1 MVIYILMGAKIRNVF
16 EKIKRFQI
24 FLKEIFQFLL
34 LFQEIILVSGLVLSQ
49 SKDIRNYAYLVIL
62 ET

>member
-1 MVIYILMGAKIRNVF
+1 MAIYILMGAKIRNVF

-24 FLKEIFQFLL
+24 FLKEIFLFLL
-34 LFQEIILVSGLVLSQ
+34 LFQEIILVSGLFLSQ

>member
-16 EKIKRFQI
+16 EKIKRLQI